1 MKSVKKLISVLLI
14 VTLISGCFGLN
25 ISASDGLLLPD
36 YTMTEAQWDEYW
48 STVEGDNTQIA
59 LTPGSDETELNLNWH
74 SERKAAVPMVK
85 IADNA
90 AMENA
95 KVFYGYSTLADNNQQ
110 TNRVTVTGLEE
121 NTRYYYSY
129 SLGKDNWSEPEFY
142 ITRSADSFKA
152 LLVGDIQCSAVN
164 DQTGYTDASNWN
176 RLLNTALRNNPDTS
190 FIISC
195 GDQTQTGAS
204 AVEWAA
210 TLSPKAMRN
219 LPMATTIGNHDH
231 KGTTY
236 KHYVNNPNSQLISTS
251 KSGTPYWFRYGDVLF
266 VVFNTTNINVFES
279 HALAE
284 KAIEANKDAKWR
296 VAVFHHDIY
305 GTGHH
310 ACDDDNYLL
319 QGVFSAILDKFE
331 FDLAFD
337 GHEHYYGRS
346 YNMLNN
352 EIVDL
357 DYTANKVTDPDGTL
371 YITTA
376 SASGKNRVYDEPYD
390 HSWINFSYMSEE
402 LVYSEVEFTTNT
414 FNIKTYAV
422 DGNRLIDEYT
432 IEKTD
437 FTYSDIDTS
446 ETLFDTDALDRV
458 LSHFMGDYYV
468 IYVKITEVIKFLLY
482 PIKTIIG

>member
-1 MKSVKKLISVLLI
+1 M
-14 VTLISGCFGLN
+14 
-25 ISASDGLLLPD
+25 
-36 YTMTEAQWDEYW
+36 
-48 STVEGDNTQIA
+48 
-59 LTPGSDETELNLNWH
+59 
-74 SERKAAVPMVK
+74 
-85 IADNA
+85 
-90 AMENA
+90 
-95 KVFYGYSTLADNNQQ
+95 
-110 TNRVTVTGLEE
+110 
-121 NTRYYYSY
+121 
-129 SLGKDNWSEPEFY
+129 
-142 ITRSADSFKA
+142 
-152 LLVGDIQCSAVN
+152 
-164 DQTGYTDASNWN
+164 
-176 RLLNTALRNNPDTS
+176 
-190 FIISC
+190 
-195 GDQTQTGAS
+195 
-204 AVEWAA
+204 
-210 TLSPKAMRN
+210 
-219 LPMATTIGNHDH
+219 
-231 KGTTY
+231 
-236 KHYVNNPNSQLISTS
+236 
-251 KSGTPYWFRYGDVLF
+251 LF

-296 VAVFHHDIY
+296 VALFHHDIY

-402 LVYSEVEFTTNT
+402 LVYSEVEFTPNT

-446 ETLFDTDALDRV
+446 ENLFDTDALDRV

-468 IYVKITEVIKFLLY
+468 IYVKVTEVIKFLLY
-482 PIKTIIG
+482 PVKPVIG